1 MNFQG
6 EKPIHNKIFFSE
18 IGSNRNLFMR
28 HPGKKTR
35 CFVQSDELVTL
46 IQKYLYFVSVL
57 LFQAKILSCIVSC
70 GYFTIMSHSCPV
82 KNMEH
87 GKPLTSS

>member
-18 IGSNRNLFMR
+18 IGSNRNLFMH

-35 CFVQSDELVTL
+35 CFVKSNELVTL
-46 IQKYLYFVSVL
+46 IRSIYISYLSYCFSRK
-57 LFQAKILSCIVSC
+57 FFPA
-70 GYFTIMSHSCPV
+70 
-82 KNMEH
+82 
-87 GKPLTSS
+87 